1 VTGFVRIFSTGTNG
15 HTHKRIRQLFR
26 GVRGIYLLKAQTQAN
41 DPELRNIEKLE
52 SDLFE
57 LQQLVLVT
65 QPQRVIYTWK
75 ARLGFA
81 CKTVLLNELVCII
94 HGSKTHIVLR
104 RSGGNFVFVEQCYLE
119 DAMHGEAVTLEEEEA
134 DTFLLSKRT

>member
-1 VTGFVRIFSTGTNG
+1 MSGFVRIFSTGTNG
-15 HTHKRIRQLFR
+15 HTHERVRQLFP
-26 GVRGIYLLKAQTQAN
+26 GVRCIYFLKAQTQAN

-57 LQQLVLVT
+57 PQQLVLVT

-81 CKTVLLNELVCII
+81 CAIVLLNDLVCII
-94 HGSKTHIVLR
+94 HGSKTNLVLR
-104 RSGGNFVFVEQCYLE
+104 RSGGNFGFVEQCYLE
-119 DAMHGEAVTLEEEEA
+119 DAMHGEAVIWEEDEA
-134 DTFLLSKRT
+134 DTFILS

>member
-1 VTGFVRIFSTGTNG
+1 VSGFVRIFSTGTND
-15 HTHKRIRQLFR
+15 HTHERVRQRFR
-26 GVRGIYLLKAQTQAN
+26 GVRGIYLLKEQTQAS
-41 DPELRNIEKLE
+41 DPEIRNIEKLE

-75 ARLGFA
+75 SRLGFA

-94 HGSKTHIVLR
+94 HGSNTPVVLR
-104 RSGGNFVFVEQCYLE
+104 RSEGNFVFVEQCYLE
-119 DAMHGEAVTLEEEEA
+119 DAMHGEAVIWEEEEA
-134 DTFLLSKRT
+134 DTFILS